1 MEPAQEK
8 PDSESPAPAPMAE
21 AMKWVA
27 VITSVG
33 LEMIIP
39 ILIGSWI
46 DKTWSTSF
54 AVWIGLVLGPTLGFW
69 HLLVLTREKGPG
81 SGSGKKTEDR

>member
-1 MEPAQEK
+1 MEPTQER

-21 AMKWVA
+21 AMRWVA

-54 AVWIGLVLGPTLGFW
+54 AVWIGLVFGPILGFW
-69 HLLVLTREKGPG
+69 HLMVLTGV
-81 SGSGKKTEDR
+81 SGSGKSKSEKPEDS

>member
-1 MEPAQEK
+1 MEPTQER

-21 AMKWVA
+21 AMRWVA

-54 AVWIGLVLGPTLGFW
+54 AVWIGLVIGPAFGFW
-69 HLLVLTREKGPG
+69 HLLILTREKGPG

>member
-1 MEPAQEK
+1 MEPTQERS
-8 PDSESPAPAPMAE
+8 DSESPAPAPMAE
-21 AMKWVA
+21 AMRWVA

-54 AVWIGLVLGPTLGFW
+54 AVWIGLVIGPAFGFW
-69 HLLVLTREKGPG
+69 HLLILTRVQGPG

>member
-1 MEPAQEK
+1 MEPTQER

-21 AMKWVA
+21 AMRWVA

-54 AVWIGLVLGPTLGFW
+54 AVWIGLVVGPAFGFW
-69 HLLVLTREKGPG
+69 HLLILTRVQGPG

>member
-1 MEPAQEK
+1 MEPTQENL
-8 PDSESPAPAPMAE
+8 DSESPPPTPMAE

-39 ILIGSWI
+39 ILIGFWI

-54 AVWIGLVLGPTLGFW
+54 AIWLGLVIGPALGFW
-69 HLLVLTREKGPG
+69 HLVVLTRAPRPG
-81 SGSGKKTEDR
+81 SGNGKKTENR

>member
-1 MEPAQEK
+1 MEPTQER

-21 AMKWVA
+21 AMRWVA

-54 AVWIGLVLGPTLGFW
+54 AVWIGLVIGPAFGFW
-69 HLLVLTREKGPG
+69 HLLILTRVQGPG